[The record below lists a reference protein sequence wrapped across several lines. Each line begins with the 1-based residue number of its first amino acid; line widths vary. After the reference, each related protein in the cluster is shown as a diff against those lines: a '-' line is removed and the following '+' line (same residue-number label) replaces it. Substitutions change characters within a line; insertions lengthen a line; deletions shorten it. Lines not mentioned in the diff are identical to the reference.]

1 MAQTLTNIRIALRTD
16 DEKNWASSNPI
27 LKTGELA
34 IVKTASNNIK
44 MKVGDGIQKFNELQ
58 YLNDELVETSFLSAD
73 EVSATSLSVRCISQ
87 GYNTKSSPTSLAT
100 GILAEAEANFGV
112 VHGIEA
118 KIKKG
123 DDYAFVFNGTN
134 LPGIAD
140 RYTSHGEGT
149 FNINPL
155 SGLSGI
161 YIGDIR
167 IDNLLATEEE
177 LNTVAA
183 SIPTKTSQLS
193 NDSNFLTAHQD
204 ISQIAQAIADKVK
217 VGNYYETLSAI
228 QTLSVVN
235 IAENDYYD
243 LVANDKIDETTIYIV
258 SSDFINAYG
267 QQMKNLDAPVDDN
280 DAATKNY
287 VDQEIANLSDEYQPK
302 GNYLTSHQ
310 SLSNYYT
317 KTQVNSISS
326 YLNEQINSHES
337 TPLTGKTY
345 DLSQNGMFTKLVV
358 DIGRALGATI
368 TNSPVDGLLA
378 ASIIDGDEMRFGN

>member
-100 GILAEAEANFGV
+100 GILTEAEANFGV

-326 YLNEQINSHES
+326 YLSEQINSHES
-337 TPLTGKTY
+337 TPLAGKTY

-378 ASIIDGDEMRFGN
+378 ASIVDGDEMRFGN